1 MSTMRPKKPEVVR
14 LYYAT
19 MLGFRDLAEHLIVK
33 HLEHVNAKGGLEVT
47 PLHVA
52 ASAEHTD
59 ILLLLI
65 GHGTDVKGWGMGI
78 PVPFPIY

>member
-1 MSTMRPKKPEVVR
+1 MSTMCPKKPEVVC

-47 PLHVA
+47 PLHVV
-52 ASAEHTD
+52 ASAEHTN
-59 ILLLLI
+59 ILSLLI